1 MATLFNEI
9 PYAEVIAGLR
19 NIGYQGELLEED
31 YEFRDYFA
39 PRKVKRQI
47 DAAAFGQTPTSYD
60 SVCIGIARANGLREQ
75 ALVNQ
80 YRALGA
86 PILLEVGNYEV
97 REWAVSRN
105 ENEHALVASYPV
117 ENINQMIESRAP
129 KWKPEPLL
137 RDKNIVKFDWAPQY
151 GLFAG
156 LLPELEE
163 HIQKSLEPLLSNALA
178 TTKAVYQD
186 SSSTKRDPDSADLFK
201 LIFWILT
208 AKVFHDRHVNGFI
221 SLGADPDD
229 ILKAVARRY
238 DENVPPLLTRKA
250 REAAVACI
258 WNELDFRHLSVEVLS
273 QMWSTMLVDDN
284 TKKRLGIH
292 RTPRTIV
299 RYIVERIPLEHSGDD
314 PRIILEPCSGSAV
327 FLIGIMN
334 VLRPKLF
341 AMSPAERHTYFIKH
355 LAGIEKE
362 PIGVEISHLALA
374 LSDFP
379 NLSGWTRNIVEGDVF
394 ESDVLPNKLRQAAV
408 VLCNPPFQSFEKGE
422 RKRYQKYS
430 PWKPAELLNRVLN
443 HLHPK
448 GVLGFVVPRT
458 FIDGQAYAQ
467 TRKQLAKR
475 FASIELT
482 VLPDKV
488 FKADTEVGLLI
499 ATEPIPHNA
508 CRVKSRK
515 VIDDYDA
522 WRKFELWHEVST
534 EYEVNVS
541 VEEAAET
548 FAVPELPN
556 VWDFL
561 SSYPT
566 LNDVA
571 VLHRGIEWN
580 KPLTMKKDG
589 KTVETG
595 NRAKLVRKEKPEEEG
610 FMRGIAP
617 KTKFKVFQEPPMS
630 YLSLRPE
637 DERSNSF
644 QHDWHKPK
652 AILNKSTKSRKRW
665 RIAAFPDTE
674 GVTFYQTYIGVWP
687 KSDKYDEYILSAI
700 LNSPIAN
707 AFVATREGKT
717 DITKQILEL
726 VPMPYFTES
735 QRERLRLL
743 IRQYQEAAYPPIMT
757 LAADDPNRLLMEID
771 ALILDGYRMPPRLE
785 NELLNFFRNSPRPT
799 SHRFGD
805 YLPPDC
811 EIYFSLSEHLSPKF
825 KDATAGELLKRT
837 GLG

>member
-19 NIGYQGELLEED
+19 RIGYQDELLEEN
-31 YEFRDYFA
+31 YGFRDYFSSIK
-39 PRKVKRQI
+39 PKRQI

-60 SVCIGIARANGLREQ
+60 SVCIGVARANGLREQ

-86 PILLEVGNYEV
+86 PILLEVDNYEV

-105 ENEHALVASYPV
+105 ENEHILVAKYPV
-117 ENINQMIESRAP
+117 ENINQMIEGRAL
-129 KWKPEPLL
+129 KWKPGPLL

-163 HIQKSLEPLLSNALA
+163 YIQESLEPLLRNALA
-178 TTKAVYQD
+178 TTKAVYQE
-186 SSSTKRDPDSADLFK
+186 SSSGNREPHPAHLFK
-201 LIFWILT
+201 LVFWILT

-221 SLGADPDD
+221 SLGADPDE
-229 ILKAVARRY
+229 ILSAVAKRY
-238 DENVPPLLTRKA
+238 DEDVPQLLTRKA

-273 QMWSTMLVDDN
+273 QMWSTMLVDDE

-299 RYIVERIPLEHSGDD
+299 RYIVERMPLEHYGDD
-314 PRIILEPCSGSAV
+314 PRLILEPCSGSAA

-334 VLRPKLF
+334 VLRPRLY
-341 AMSPAERHTYFIKH
+341 AMSASQRHTYFTNH
-355 LAGIEKE
+355 LAGIEKDSF
-362 PIGVEISHLALA
+362 GVEISHLTLALA
-374 LSDFP
+374 DFP
-379 NLSGWTRNIVEGDVF
+379 NLRGWTRNIVEGDVF
-394 ESDVLPNKLRQAAV
+394 EGNVLPSYLSRAGI
-408 VLCNPPFQSFEKGE
+408 VLCNPPFESFEKSE
-422 RKRYQKYS
+422 RKRYQNYS
-430 PWKPAELLNRVLN
+430 PWKPVELLNRVLD
-443 HLHPK
+443 HLHPN

-467 TRKQLAKR
+467 TRKRLAES
-475 FASIELT
+475 FANIELT

-488 FKADTEVGLLI
+488 FKADTEVGLLV

-515 VIDDYDA
+515 VLDDYGA
-522 WRKFELWHEVST
+522 WRKFELLHEVST
-534 EYEVNVS
+534 EHEVNVS
-541 VEEAAET
+541 AEQAKET
-548 FAVPELPN
+548 FAVPELPD
-556 VWDFL
+556 VWDYL

-566 LNDVA
+566 LSEVA

-580 KPLTMKKDG
+580 KPLTKKEGG
-589 KTVETG
+589 KTIETG
-595 NRAKLVRKEKPEEEG
+595 NRAKFVRKEKPEGEV

-617 KTKFKVFQEPPMS
+617 KTKFKIFEEPPMS

-637 DERSNSF
+637 DEKANSF
-644 QHDWHKPK
+644 KHDWHKPK
-652 AILNKSTKSRKRW
+652 AILNKSTKSRKQW
-665 RIAAFPDTE
+665 RIAAFPDTQ

-687 KSDKYDEYILSAI
+687 KSEKYDEYILSAI
-700 LNSPIAN
+700 LNSPVAN

-717 DITKQILEL
+717 DITKEILEL
-726 VPMPYFTES
+726 VPMPYFTEP
-735 QRERLRLL
+735 QRERLRSL
-743 IRQYQEAAYPPIMT
+743 IRQYQVAAYPPPLT
-757 LAADDPNRLLMEID
+757 VASDDPARLLMEID
-771 ALILDGYRMPPRLE
+771 ALILDGYRMPPKLE
-785 NELLNFFRNSPRPT
+785 NELLNFFRGSPRPAP
-799 SHRFGD
+799 HFFGD

-811 EIYFSLSEHLSPKF
+811 EIYFSLSEHLSSKLR
-825 KDATAGELLKRT
+825 DASAGELLRRT
-837 GLG
+837 G